1 MRRTM
6 HAKRPRFNHSRLRV
20 KIFFAAFTRTAKKSK
35 LLPCAR
41 RNSRTIPVI
50 HWKQS
55 KLLILQDFFRM
66 RKDATGH
73 V

>member
-50 HWKQS
+50 HWKQY
-55 KLLILQDFFRM
+55 K
-66 RKDATGH
+66 
-73 V
+73 